1 LRHFTIIGDT
11 LLRQVSIKLQI
22 INGKLKQEI
31 IEMNIR
37 NLTQIGLIAALVAY
51 APSAIAD
58 DSRELVKLPAEV
70 KEKFLTEMRGNLMKL
85 EDIMAAIADGN
96 FKEAANIADL
106 KMGFGHGQMEQMVE
120 AGKSKEEML
129 ARKKEMRSMRQGGG
143 HGHGKGQG
151 QGMGRYMPKDFRSM
165 GQNLHQ
171 ALEDLAAKARAV
183 GQNPTVTEYQS
194 VVGALENVTNAC
206 TSCHQAFRVN

>member
-1 LRHFTIIGDT
+1 
-11 LLRQVSIKLQI
+11 
-22 INGKLKQEI
+22 
-31 IEMNIR
+31 MNIR
-37 NLTQIGLIAALVAY
+37 KLTLVSFIAALAAY
-51 APSAIAD
+51 APPAIAD

-70 KEKFLTEMRGNLMKL
+70 KEKFLTEMRGNLMKI

-120 AGKSKEEML
+120 AGKSTEEML

-143 HGHGKGQG
+143 HGPGHGQG
-151 QGMGRYMPKDFRSM
+151 QGMGRYMPKDFRSL

-171 ALEDLAAKARAV
+171 ALENLAAKARMV
-183 GQNPTVTEYQS
+183 GQNPSAKEYQS
-194 VVGALENVTNAC
+194 VAGALENVTNAC